1 VIFLSI
7 AGQQRMSE
15 NQNHHTNARV
25 IVPPNPLIER
35 VTITGSGQVD
45 LAPVQ
50 RAEQA
55 LKQLAVAFDGW
66 LANEVEAL
74 SAARDVVRA
83 QGLTKNT
90 GGKLYLAAH
99 DLKGLAETYGYP
111 LIARVCST
119 LCLLL
124 DAATQHDRIPIEI
137 IDHHVNAVRKMM
149 LMKMKAGNHPQGV
162 AVANRL
168 HDVVSEFARHEAKRP

>member
-1 VIFLSI
+1 
-7 AGQQRMSE
+7 MPE
-15 NQNHHTNARV
+15 NQKRHTSARV
-25 IVPPNPLIER
+25 IVPPNPLMER
-35 VTITGSGQVD
+35 VTITGSGQID
-45 LAPVQ
+45 LAPVE

-66 LANEVEAL
+66 LVNEVAAL
-74 SAARDVVRA
+74 SEARDLVRA
-83 QGLTKNT
+83 KGLTQSS
-90 GGKLYLAAH
+90 GEKLYLASH

-124 DAATQHDRIPIEI
+124 DAATQRDLIPLEI

-149 LMKMKAGNHPQGV
+149 RMKMKAGNHPQGV

-168 HDVVSEFARHEAKRP
+168 HEVVSEFARHEYKKRQQLAQN

>member
-1 VIFLSI
+1 
-7 AGQQRMSE
+7 MSG
-15 NQNHHTNARV
+15 NQKRQETAQV
-25 IVPPNPLIER
+25 IVSPNPLMER
-35 VTITGSGQVD
+35 VTITGSGEID

-55 LKQLAVAFDGW
+55 LKQLSVAFDGW
-66 LANEVEAL
+66 LANEVAAL
-74 SAARDVVRA
+74 SAARDLVRT
-83 QGLTKNT
+83 QGLTKST
-90 GGKLYLAAH
+90 GEKLYLAAH

-124 DAATQHDRIPIEI
+124 DAATQKDLIPIEI

-162 AVANRL
+162 AVARRL
-168 HDVVSEFARHEAKRP
+168 NEVVSEFARHEAKKRQQLAPD